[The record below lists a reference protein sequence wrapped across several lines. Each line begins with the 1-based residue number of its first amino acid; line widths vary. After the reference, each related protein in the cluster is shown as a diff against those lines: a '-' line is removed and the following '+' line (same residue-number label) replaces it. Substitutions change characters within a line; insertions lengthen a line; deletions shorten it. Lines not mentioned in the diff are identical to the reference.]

1 MKTHVTTNIRLGT
14 TLYND
19 IKNVAFKRGISI
31 AEFFRQLA
39 DAEINKRK
47 NINDDPLWSLGSMP
61 YDGGETAE
69 TDISANHDKYIYEN
83 INIR

>member
-1 MKTHVTTNIRLGT
+1 MTKYIIVKLFILSDLHRIQLYFVNIG
-14 TLYND
+14 
-19 IKNVAFKRGISI
+19 
-31 AEFFRQLA
+31 
-39 DAEINKRK
+39 K
-47 NINDDPLWSLGSMP
+47 NINDAPLWSLGSMS